1 MSTQLC
7 QDLIGPKKFVR
18 EFLGRPGHMKELGLN
33 MDLTAD
39 LELWSRDLLGISRH
53 LVSVLSFSNVQLQL
67 LVQLIKVGD
76 EDLGMCQ
83 CKVTFGVNGDV
94 WVITIVGKEWCNAGG
109 GTQSIV
115 VCELG

>member
-1 MSTQLC
+1 MSTWLC

-33 MDLTAD
+33 IDLTAD

-67 LVQLIKVGD
+67 LVQLIKVS
-76 EDLGMCQ
+76 EKTWACANARLHLG
-83 CKVTFGVNGDV
+83 
-94 WVITIVGKEWCNAGG
+94 
-109 GTQSIV
+109 
-115 VCELG
+115 